1 MSYSQNILTN
11 LNVKKSSLLLS
22 FLLLFISCS
31 KELGCE
37 KILQKEI
44 INGKYYFYWGE
55 RINSQDTFYE
65 PLAGSVSKDAYDSIN
80 IGDISLQRQN

>member
-1 MSYSQNILTN
+1 MKNLLIL
-11 LNVKKSSLLLS
+11 LAIP
-22 FLLLFISCS
+22 LLFISCS

-55 RINSQDTFYE
+55 RMNSQDTSYE
-65 PLAGSVSKDAYDSIN
+65 PLVGSVSKDAYDSIN
-80 IGDISLQRQN
+80 IGDTYCFD

>member
-1 MSYSQNILTN
+1 MNKITIIPLYC
-11 LNVKKSSLLLS
+11 
-22 FLLLFISCS
+22 LLFISCS

-55 RINSQDTFYE
+55 RINSQDTSYE

-80 IGDISLQRQN
+80 IGDTYCFD

>member
-55 RINSQDTFYE
+55 RINSQDTYYE
-65 PLAGSVSKDAYDSIN
+65 PLVGSVSKEAYDSIN
-80 IGDISLQRQN
+80 IGDTYCFD